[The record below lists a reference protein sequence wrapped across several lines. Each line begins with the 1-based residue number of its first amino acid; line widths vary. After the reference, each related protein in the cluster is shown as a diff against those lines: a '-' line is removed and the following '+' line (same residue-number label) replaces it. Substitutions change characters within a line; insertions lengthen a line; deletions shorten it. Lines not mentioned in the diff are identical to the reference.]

1 MSAEVKGLHDDA
13 IEAARDVLNEAYA
26 QDLKVAVVL
35 GIKSDGTLYASA
47 TNGNPMAI
55 IYLLE
60 DFKWNVLRAAHERT
74 VMEQGS

>member
-13 IEAARDVLNEAYA
+13 IETAREVLNDAYA
-26 QDLKVAVVL
+26 EDLKVVVVL
-35 GIKSDGTLYASA
+35 GLKTDGTLYANA
-47 TNGNPMAI
+47 TNGNSMAVV
-55 IYLLE
+55 YLME